1 MVSSPSGLQVAPF
14 LHGLRTLQVSEKM
27 ALINID
33 QCNCNTDQYCS
44 F

>member
-14 LHGLRTLQVSEKM
+14 LHGLRTLQLSEKM

-33 QCNCNTDQYCS
+33 QYCS

>member
-33 QCNCNTDQYCS
+33 QYNCSTDQYCS

>member
-14 LHGLRTLQVSEKM
+14 LHGLRTLQVSEKK

-33 QCNCNTDQYCS
+33 QYNCNTDQYCS

>member
-27 ALINID
+27 ALINIA
-33 QCNCNTDQYCS
+33 QYNCNTDQYCS